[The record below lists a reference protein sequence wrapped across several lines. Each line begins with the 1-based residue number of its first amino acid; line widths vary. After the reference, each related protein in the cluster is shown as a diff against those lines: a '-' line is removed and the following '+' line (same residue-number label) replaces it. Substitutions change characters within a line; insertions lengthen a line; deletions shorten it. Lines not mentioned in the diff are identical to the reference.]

1 MTMEGTSFVDVRP
14 EVLDRHAHM
23 LEGIK
28 HHSDN
33 PKLNAL
39 ETNRTAVMMENAV
52 NDFCKRK
59 GISYSQL
66 KQMTSEA
73 NINVSADAA
82 AFVKIQLPL
91 IRKVYPNMI
100 SREFV
105 SVQPMSQPTMKIFY
119 HDLIRKPAGTSLSAA
134 IHTNRTYADN
144 EEYNEASPVAIAKIG
159 AKITTA
165 DVSATEKKLM
175 YENTVE
181 AEQDF
186 QAYHGISL
194 DGELTA
200 ELGVEVTREWD
211 RMILQDMLDQATGG
225 TATFST
231 AEPASLTYQDR
242 KYWMETLMEKII
254 DIDTLIFGKTY
265 RQTNFIVVPH
275 TIAGFMAK
283 MSGFIVNPIGADQ
296 QVIQTGGRYFMGT
309 LNSRWRVYVDPFF
322 PTTQVL
328 VGYNNPGNWMETA
341 YVWSPYILSYFSDPF
356 TDPETF
362 VTKRAIMSRAAMK
375 CVRPD
380 YLGVLTISSS

>member
-1 MTMEGTSFVDVRP
+1 MEGTSFVKVRP
-14 EVLDRHAHM
+14 EILDRHAHM

-28 HHSDN
+28 HYTDN
-33 PKLNAL
+33 AKSNEL
-39 ETNRTAVMMENAV
+39 EMNRTAVLMDNAV

-59 GISYSQL
+59 GISYQQL
-66 KQMTSEA
+66 QTMTNEA

-100 SREFV
+100 TRELV

-119 HDLIRKPAGTSLSAA
+119 HDLIRKPADTSLSAA

-144 EEYNEASPVAIAKIG
+144 VEYNEASPTAIAKIG

-165 DVSATEKKLM
+165 DVSAVEKKLM

-186 QAYHGISL
+186 MAYHGMSL
-194 DGELTA
+194 DGELSA

-231 AEPASLTYQDR
+231 AEPANLTYSDR
-242 KYWMETLMEKII
+242 KYWMETFVEKII
-254 DIDTLIFGKTY
+254 DIDTLIYGKTY

-275 TIAGFMAK
+275 TIAGFMSKAH
-283 MSGFIVNPIGADQ
+283 GFIVNPTGPDQ

-322 PTTQVL
+322 PSTQCL
-328 VGYNNPGNWMETA
+328 VGYNNPGSWLETA

-356 TDPETF
+356 TDPETM